1 MENIHHYK
9 TARRL
14 GKDIVSS
21 DDLDDI
27 NADHSY
33 IGAQYLYLRDKLQ
46 KNAQFTNLRKIK
58 YKEEKIKRYEYT
70 YNILFI
76 IYWILFSI
84 YGIFFI
90 YKGLYKNIT
99 NIIIIILMGGFPFYI
114 HDLSL
119 LLIKGLKTLYK
130 IMKEFN
136 LNIPNFK
143 AEETVKDIEN
153 SIKNKSSVIRKP
165 DKSKLT
171 NNKNKNKKSNQKVLD
186 NLLKKDANLKNL
198 RINKRNVE
206 KEAVILDKDGADWV
220 DGGRWPKS
228 AEKICKK
235 TDDSSFQEEW
245 DDLLSYCND
254 YTKYRDAYWDAYP
267 DYSGKFYWTND
278 SGKWKK
284 KPLK

>member
-14 GKDIVSS
+14 GDKNVGQN
-21 DDLDDI
+21 DLNDI

-46 KNAQFTNLRKIK
+46 KNAQFTNLRNLK
-58 YKEEKIKRYEYT
+58 YKEEKIKTYEYT

-76 IYWILFSI
+76 VYWILFSI

-90 YKGLYKNIT
+90 YKGEYKEVSS
-99 NIIIIILMGGFPFYI
+99 IIIIILMGGFPFYI

-119 LLIKGLKTLYK
+119 LLIKGMKTLYK
-130 IMKEFN
+130 KMKQFN
-136 LNIPNFK
+136 FNIPKFK

-153 SIKNKSSVIRKP
+153 SIKDKSSVIRKP
-165 DKSKLT
+165 VDSNLSNNT
-171 NNKNKNKKSNQKVLD
+171 NNIPNRRRLAK
-186 NLLKKDANLKNL
+186 LLESDANLRNL
-198 RINKRNVE
+198 RKYKRKVE
-206 KEAVILDKDGADWV
+206 EEAATLSKSETWV
-220 DGGRWPKS
+220 SDNGIWPTS

-235 TDDSSFQEEW
+235 TDPSWNPQWE
-245 DDLLSYCND
+245 DLSDNCVE
-254 YTKYRDAYWDAYP
+254 YTKYRDAYWEAYP
-267 DYSGKFYWTND
+267 DYSGNFYWTND
-278 SGKWKK
+278 SGEWKK

>member
-14 GKDIVSS
+14 GDKNVGQN
-21 DDLDDI
+21 DLNDI

-46 KNAQFTNLRKIK
+46 KNAQFTNLRNLK
-58 YKEEKIKRYEYT
+58 YKEEKIKTYEYT

-76 IYWILFSI
+76 VYWILFSI

-90 YKGLYKNIT
+90 YKGEYKEVSS
-99 NIIIIILMGGFPFYI
+99 IIIIILMGGFPFYI

-119 LLIKGLKTLYK
+119 LLIKGMKTLYK
-130 IMKEFN
+130 KMKQFN
-136 LNIPNFK
+136 FNIPKFK

-153 SIKNKSSVIRKP
+153 SIKDKSSVIRKP
-165 DKSKLT
+165 VDSNLSNNT
-171 NNKNKNKKSNQKVLD
+171 NNIPNRRRLAK
-186 NLLKKDANLKNL
+186 LLESDANLRNL
-198 RINKRNVE
+198 RKYKRKVE
-206 KEAVILDKDGADWV
+206 EEAATLSKSETWV
-220 DGGRWPKS
+220 SDNGIWPTS

-235 TDDSSFQEEW
+235 TDDPSWNPQWE
-245 DDLLSYCND
+245 DLSDNCVE
-254 YTKYRDAYWDAYP
+254 YTKYRDAYWEAYP
-267 DYSGKFYWTND
+267 DYSGNFYWTND
-278 SGKWKK
+278 SGEWKK

>member
-14 GKDIVSS
+14 GKDNVSEN
-21 DDLDDI
+21 DLDDI

-58 YKEEKIKRYEYT
+58 YTEEKIKRYEYT

-76 IYWILFSI
+76 VYWILFSI

-90 YKGLYKNIT
+90 YKGEYKEVSS
-99 NIIIIILMGGFPFYI
+99 IIIIILMGGFPFYI

-119 LLIKGLKTLYK
+119 LLIKGMKTLYK
-130 IMKEFN
+130 KMKEFN
-136 LNIPNFK
+136 FNIPKFK

-153 SIKNKSSVIRKP
+153 SMKNKSSIIKKP
-165 DKSKLT
+165 PESKLT
-171 NNKNKNKKSNQKVLD
+171 KNKNEKSNLKKLS

-198 RINKRNVE
+198 RINKRKVE
-206 KEAVILDKDGADWV
+206 EEAATLSKNESWMSDD
-220 DGGRWPKS
+220 GRWPTS

-235 TDDSSFQEEW
+235 TDDPSW
-245 DDLLSYCND
+245 DTDWEDLSTYCGL
-254 YTKYRDAYWDAYP
+254 YTKYRDAYWEAYP
-267 DYSGKFYWTND
+267 DYSGNFYWTDD